1 MVRPS
6 VEAPWSAP
14 VNLGSAINTKD
25 YEDFARLAP
34 DGHTLYFDRR
44 DVSAPDDPSWYNSAD
59 IWQSSVLPFEAVGLS
74 GAGGGYSQDFDVLG
88 AESDAAGTPLPSGWT
103 FTANDIIFSNAT
115 TDKFPASRRNYA
127 GVYNG
132 GVNGDSDRALVT
144 DVSLEEGGELDF
156 RAVVADA
163 PVQALRLGFDLEAWQ
178 LLVGAD
184 QAEAAFHVVLEAD
197 TGDGFSQVA
206 DLGLVT
212 TGPTLT
218 RPSTG
223 SLVDGNDPM
232 YRVNYDSGP
241 LDLDVPSRMRRYG
254 CVGSRP
260 TPLGE
265 PSSSA
270 WTTSRSALPPR
281 AMPTSTACSTR
292 ATYRGAG
299 QRRV

>member
-1 MVRPS
+1 MP
-6 VEAPWSAP
+6 A
-14 VNLGSAINTKD
+14 
-25 YEDFARLAP
+25 
-34 DGHTLYFDRR
+34 
-44 DVSAPDDPSWYNSAD
+44 
-59 IWQSSVLPFEAVGLS
+59 
-74 GAGGGYSQDFDVLG
+74 
-88 AESDAAGTPLPSGWT
+88 GWT
-103 FTANDIIFSNAT
+103 FTANDIIFNNAT

-178 LLVGAD
+178 VLVGAN

-206 DLGLVT
+206 DLGMVT

-223 SLVDGNDPM
+223 SLVDGNDPT
-232 YRVNYDSGP
+232 YRVTYDSGP
-241 LDLDVPSRMRRYG
+241 LDVDVPQDATLRVRWISTDAARRTVVFGLDNVSLRFAAPGDANIDGGFNSTDLVEVLANGEYEDTVVSNSTWSEG
-254 CVGSRP
+254 DWNNDLEFDSADLVAAWPRVATKPLPQTRRPCRSRP
-260 TPLGE
+260 VACCWLSE
-265 PSSSA
+265 P
-270 WTTSRSALPPR
+270 
-281 AMPTSTACSTR
+281 
-292 ATYRGAG
+292 
-299 QRRV
+299 